1 MCPGMTGALHMLIYT
16 IYLRIYY
23 EMHAKVYNMHAKVSY
38 SSTIPACRLI
48 VVTSPQVDSENDNRL
63 AFESEDLVV
72 HGGQSAKGA
81 IAELA

>member
-1 MCPGMTGALHMLIYT
+1 
-16 IYLRIYY
+16 
-23 EMHAKVYNMHAKVSY
+23 MHAKVYNMHAKVSY

-48 VVTSPQVDSENDNRL
+48 VVTSPQVDSDNDNVKTL
-63 AFESEDLVV
+63 TVESEDLVV